1 MGKKKKG
8 ASQPSI
14 DVRLVYLNEEGRSEA
29 YRMLAKIILTENSRS

>member
-14 DVRLVYLNEEGRSEA
+14 DVKLVCLNEDGRAEA
-29 YRMLAKIILTENSRS
+29 YRVLAKIILSENSLS